1 VLIFRLQVHSARKR
15 GALLEAV
22 QLLADLDLSVK
33 KAYVSW
39 DGRWFMD
46 VFHVTDRF
54 GRKLTDGV
62 IAYIQQVVRRCSL
75 LADVCRSRK
84 WSRIFL
90 TRFLDLVAVCWDL
103 DRAVGVASGGA
114 RGADG
119 AGAHGRRPH
128 GAHL

>member
-1 VLIFRLQVHSARKR
+1 LQVHSARKR

-22 QLLADLDLSVK
+22 QLFADLDLSVK

-46 VFHVTDRF
+46 FFHVTDRF

-62 IAYIQQVVRRCSL
+62 TAHIQQVGACLSPTRSGAGNG
-75 LADVCRSRK
+75 LAV
-84 WSRIFL
+84 L

-103 DRAVGVASGGA
+103 DRAVGVATGGA
-114 RGADG
+114 LGADG

-128 GAHL
+128 RAHL